1 MRASNEDK
9 QKSRARILQAASRR
23 FREHGIA
30 ASGLADIMKD
40 AGLTHGGFYK
50 HFPDKESLVRA
61 ALAEGF
67 GEVLATLGDGQGDGG
82 FRMRYLSQEHR
93 DARGIGCPVA
103 ALGGE
108 IARTDEA
115 TRRVMADGVE
125 ALIALLQGERE
136 GVSPPRGDVI
146 RQIAE
151 MVGAVVVAR
160 AVEGPLSD
168 EILAAVRRDGREDQ
182 PGAERDGGTA

>member
-67 GEVLATLGDGQGDGG
+67 GEVLATLGDGQVDGG
-82 FRMRYLSQEHR
+82 FRMRYLSPEHR

-115 TRRVMADGVE
+115 TRRVMSDGVE

-136 GVSPPRGDVI
+136 GISPPRGDVI

-168 EILAAVRRDGREDQ
+168 EILAAVRRDGRQDR

>member
-82 FRMRYLSQEHR
+82 FRMRYLSPEHR

-125 ALIALLQGERE
+125 ALIALLQGEQE

-168 EILAAVRRDGREDQ
+168 EVLAAVRRDGREDR
-182 PGAERDGGTA
+182 PGVERDGGTA